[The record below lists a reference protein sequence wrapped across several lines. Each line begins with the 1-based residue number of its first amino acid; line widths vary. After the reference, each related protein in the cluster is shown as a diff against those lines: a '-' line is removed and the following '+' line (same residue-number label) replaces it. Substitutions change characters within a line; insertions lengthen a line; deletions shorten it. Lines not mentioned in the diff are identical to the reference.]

1 MIMPKTMKT
10 MLLLAVLALAAC
22 GSKNKNDAEE
32 GGGATI
38 DTQATTGDPTDR
50 SGSMVPPEKM
60 EEVNS
65 ALLRKNQIISRCL
78 ATAVEDGTVPKGT
91 HGKVTVELSIAP
103 SGQATKVDVIKSSIE
118 SKEVQGCVKRHV
130 EEIAFPQLPKQYET
144 SYTYAMEAN

>member
-1 MIMPKTMKT
+1 MKN
-10 MLLLAVLALAAC
+10 LLFLAVLALAAC
-22 GSKNKNDAEE
+22 GGKNKNDANE

-38 DTQATTGDPTDR
+38 DTQATSGDPTDR

-65 ALLRKNQIISRCL
+65 ALLRKNNIISRCL
-78 ATAVEDGTVPKGT
+78 SAAVETGSVPKGT
-91 HGKVTVELSIAP
+91 HGKVTVELSIST
-103 SGQATKVDVIKSSIE
+103 SGQATKVDVIKSSID

-130 EEIAFPQLPKQYET
+130 EEIAFPTLPSQYET

>member
-1 MIMPKTMKT
+1 MKN
-10 MLLLAVLALAAC
+10 LLVLAVLVAAAC

-32 GGGATI
+32 GGATI
-38 DTQATTGDPTDR
+38 DTQATSGDPTDR

-65 ALLRKNQIISRCL
+65 ALLRKNNIISRCL
-78 ATAVEDGTVPKGT
+78 SAAVEAGTAPKGT
-91 HGKVTVELSIAP
+91 HGKITVELSIAP
-103 SGQATKVDVIKSSIE
+103 SGQATKVEVIKSSIE

>member
-1 MIMPKTMKT
+1 MTMIKMNIVVV
-10 MLLLAVLALAAC
+10 AVLALAAC
-22 GSKNKNDAEE
+22 GNKNKNDAEE

-38 DTQATTGDPTDR
+38 DTQATSGDPTDR

-65 ALLRKNQIISRCL
+65 ALLRKNNIISRCL
-78 ATAVEDGTVPKGT
+78 SQAVDNGSVPKGT

-103 SGQATKVDVIKSSIE
+103 SGQATKVEVIKSSIE

-130 EEIAFPQLPKQYET
+130 EEIAFPELPKQYET